1 VTALADIH
9 EASLNLPP
17 SQPGSPNGSSPP
29 PSSRPALSTFIIDP
43 PTLSKLLMALNEC
56 SEWGRIA
63 LLTTLAR
70 YKAQD
75 TEESEHICERVLP
88 QFQHVNAAVVLGAV
102 KVIMIHMKNV
112 HREDLLKQ
120 LTRKMAPPL
129 GKLGCSWDRH
139 QLTGSYAHLLR
150 ARGPMGCATQ
160 YQPVTAE
167 TPRHP
172 RQRNEG
178 LFLQIQRSALCQ
190 SREAGN
196 YGQASKRQERR
207 YSIGRT

>member
-1 VTALADIH
+1 MTALADIH
-9 EASLNLPP
+9 EASLNAPP
-17 SQPGSPNGSSPP
+17 SRPSSPNGSSPP

-63 LLTTLAR
+63 LLSTLAR

-75 TEESEHICERVLP
+75 VEESEHICERVLP

-112 HREDLLKQ
+112 HREELLKQ

-129 GKLGCSWDRH
+129 GELIRPYESPKLTTSNPDLIRPR
-139 QLTGSYAHLLR
+139 S
-150 ARGPMGCATQ
+150 PMGSSAK
-160 YQPVTAE
+160 YQPTTPK
-167 TPRHP
+167 TPRYP
-172 RQRNEG
+172 RQ
-178 LFLQIQRSALCQ
+178 
-190 SREAGN
+190 
-196 YGQASKRQERR
+196 
-207 YSIGRT
+207 

>member
-1 VTALADIH
+1 
-9 EASLNLPP
+9 
-17 SQPGSPNGSSPP
+17 
-29 PSSRPALSTFIIDP
+29 
-43 PTLSKLLMALNEC
+43 MALNEC

-129 GKLGCSWDRH
+129 GKLARSGGEAK
-139 QLTGSYAHLLR
+139 LTDSYAHLL
-150 ARGPMGCATQ
+150 
-160 YQPVTAE
+160 
-167 TPRHP
+167 
-172 RQRNEG
+172 
-178 LFLQIQRSALCQ
+178 SA
-190 SREAGN
+190 
-196 YGQASKRQERR
+196 
-207 YSIGRT
+207 